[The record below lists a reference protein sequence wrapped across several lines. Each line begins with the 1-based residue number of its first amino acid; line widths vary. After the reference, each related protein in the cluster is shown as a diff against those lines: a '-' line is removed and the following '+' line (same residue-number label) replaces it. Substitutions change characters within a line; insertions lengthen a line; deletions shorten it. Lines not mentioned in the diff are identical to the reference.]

1 MTSRPVSFNPGET
14 TLMKTSMRGFRGF
27 FHLKPPTG
35 GFFPRSELLEEARK
49 LSDALETV
57 KML

>member
-1 MTSRPVSFNPGET
+1 
-14 TLMKTSMRGFRGF
+14 MKTSMRGFRGL